1 MTSSWQYHALKLTS
15 RLICLLP
22 YSWLLAMG
30 RLLGRLYYRLAG
42 RQRER
47 ALTQI
52 REGMGL
58 SPAEAEKVIRRSFV
72 NIAQTFLE
80 VMYLP
85 VLNRENI
92 TKYVD
97 IENRHYLDAALAEG
111 RGVAVLAAHIG
122 NWEWLGAALSIWGYP
137 VASIAKRQP
146 NDQVTR
152 LLNEYREAAGIT
164 SFIRGTTELVAAVKA
179 MKRGMVLGFFCD
191 QDGGRGGVFVEFFGK
206 MAATPIGLALFARK
220 MALPVVPIFIFRQP
234 TGGHRVVVSPPLHVS
249 PSADEAADIYNF
261 TVKVTNIIE
270 DTIRSRPEEWLWFQK
285 RWNTKWEGEQA

>member
-1 MTSSWQYHALKLTS
+1 MTSAWQYHTLKLTS
-15 RLICLLP
+15 RIICLLP

-30 RLLGRLYYRLAG
+30 RLLGRLYYHFAG

-47 ALTQI
+47 ALSQI

-58 SPAEAEKVIRRSFV
+58 PAAEAAQVIRRSFV

-92 TKYVD
+92 TKYVN

-111 RGVAVLAAHIG
+111 RGVAVLSAHIG
-122 NWEWLGAALSIWGYP
+122 NWEWLGAALAMHGYP
-137 VASIAKRQP
+137 VASITKRQP
-146 NDQVTR
+146 NDHVTR

-164 SFIRGTTELVAAVKA
+164 SFSRGTTELLAAAKA
-179 MKRGMVLGFFCD
+179 LKKGMVLGFFSD
-191 QDGGRGGVFVEFFGK
+191 QDGGYNGVFVEFFGK
-206 MAATPIGLALFARK
+206 MASTPIGLAVFARK
-220 MALPVVPIFIFRQP
+220 LALPVVPIFISRQP
-234 TGGHRVVVSPPLHVS
+234 AGGHRIIVGPPLHIS

-261 TVKVTNIIE
+261 TVKAANIIE
-270 DTIRSRPEEWLWFQK
+270 DIVRSRPEEWLWFQK
-285 RWNTKWEGEQA
+285 RWNTKWVGEQA